1 MNHNS
6 GKYLLFKRN
15 LSLILDTMIP
25 GDSFMPC
32 YTKAVKVENII
43 QRFYKNNILSDLKNK
58 PINLYEKG
66 NLDNYIDILGDYIL
80 ENYFTSNL
88 VIKALNSR
96 KKSCLKNKKKENLTS
111 LVKKVNL
118 KKKYFRN

>member
-1 MNHNS
+1 MNHKS

-25 GDSFMPC
+25 GNSLMPC

-58 PINLYEKG
+58 PINLYEKE

-80 ENYFTSNL
+80 EDYFTSNL
-88 VIKALNSR
+88 VIKALNLR
-96 KKSCLKNKKKENLTS
+96 KKSCLKNKKKENITS